1 MYHNK
6 IEVSWSRYKALI
18 TEVQSSRTWSSLGQA
33 EDAKMIWSVKNLELP
48 LPPQSCKSCTAC
60 CFPCHLCSA
69 PHLFSLLLQAQTYD
83 KRRKT

>member
-33 EDAKMIWSVKNLELP
+33 EDAKMIWSVKKLGA
-48 LPPQSCKSCTAC
+48 PPATAILQIL
-60 CFPCHLCSA
+60 H
-69 PHLFSLLLQAQTYD
+69 SLLLPLSSLLCSPLIFPAVAGADVRQTP
-83 KRRKT
+83 